1 MCIDPGTLAV
11 VTAIGSAASGAIGS
25 IASYTQQQQEAN
37 YQNALAQQQYQS
49 QMAAYQRSE
58 QAYQEQIRLNLDA
71 ANRAYTSKQAE
82 LATEFRKATEEAQK
96 LSVKS
101 LQQQGTVLASGRTGQ
116 SLGVLMTDAER
127 MFGRD
132 YALLGQ
138 NLAYATQD
146 YYTGADTIFNQTQS
160 QQNIAAS
167 QRMMEPSAPIPIPG
181 PSGIGLVAG
190 LGGSVIGGLST
201 FASLKAPKATS
212 SSPAPR
218 PIPVPGQST
227 PNKTVIKWG

>member
-1 MCIDPGTLAV
+1 
-11 VTAIGSAASGAIGS
+11 
-25 IASYTQQQQEAN
+25 
-37 YQNALAQQQYQS
+37 
-49 QMAAYQRSE
+49 
-58 QAYQEQIRLNLDA
+58 
-71 ANRAYTSKQAE
+71 
-82 LATEFRKATEEAQK
+82 
-96 LSVKS
+96 
-101 LQQQGTVLASGRTGQ
+101 
-116 SLGVLMTDAER
+116 MTDAER

-146 YYTGADTIFNQTQS
+146 YYTGAETIFNQTQS

-201 FASLKAPKATS
+201 YGSLKAPAATKTS
-212 SSPAPR
+212 KSKVPAN
-218 PIPVPGQST
+218 VA
-227 PNKTVIKWG
+227 

>member
-1 MCIDPGTLAV
+1 MCLDPGTLAV

-101 LQQQGTVLASGRTGQ
+101 LQQQGTILASGRTGQ

-146 YYTGADTIFNQTQS
+146 YFTGADTIFNQTQS

-190 LGGSVIGGLST
+190 LGGAVVGGLST
-201 FASLKAPKATS
+201 YGSLKPPAAT
-212 SSPAPR
+212 
-218 PIPVPGQST
+218 
-227 PNKTVIKWG
+227 KTS